1 VWRVLTFL
9 MFLVIAAG
17 SLLALVLLLP
27 SLKEGFGIEELPLFA
42 GVTAALLALVV
53 VWWLVQRGT
62 RGALYWTGMAVLAVP
77 LAAYAFLCV
86 RVVANDWRGR
96 RLARTVR
103 VVSLREDEV
112 RWPGLADPIG
122 VRLDLE
128 LEHAIG
134 LEGNVFPPKVVMAAD
149 PRPDYDDYFF
159 GPMDRGVDA
168 TLEAN
173 VFQPGDPEIPRH
185 LLLHPGR
192 VRLSY
197 ELFPSILVR
206 RDAGTLCL
214 TDRGRTAGGQGLAI
228 SSGGNLGAAWFFAA
242 PGGLIVD
249 MSAPL
254 TNGLRQWSAL
264 QAARDWRRLMRSL
277 EPATLE
283 AQGLR
288 RCVPPRPGSFEVCY
302 CGPDGE
308 P

>member
-1 VWRVLTFL
+1 MAFL
-9 MFLVIAAG
+9 AIAAG

-42 GVTAALLALVV
+42 GVTAVLATVVV
-53 VWWLVQRGT
+53 VWWLVLRRT
-62 RGALYWTGMAVLAVP
+62 RGALYRTGLVVLAVP
-77 LAAYAFLCV
+77 LAAYAYLCV
-86 RVVANDWRGR
+86 RVAANDWRGR

-103 VVSLREDEV
+103 MVSLRDHEV

-134 LEGNVFPPKVVMAAD
+134 LEGNLYPPKIVMAAD
-149 PRPDYDDYFF
+149 PRPTYDDYFF

-173 VFQPGDPEIPRH
+173 VFQPGDPEIPRDV
-185 LLLHPGR
+185 LLLPGR

-197 ELFPSILVR
+197 ELFPSVLVR
-206 RDAGTLCL
+206 RAAGRLCL
-214 TDRGRTAGGQGLAI
+214 TDRERTAGRRELAI
-228 SSGGNLGAAWFFAA
+228 SRGGNLGAAWFFAA

-254 TNGLRQWSAL
+254 TDGLRRWSAL
-264 QAARDWRRLMRSL
+264 QGRPEDWRCLMRSL
-277 EPATLE
+277 EPAALE
-283 AQGLR
+283 AQGFRL
-288 RCVPPRPGSFEVCY
+288 CAPPRPASFEVCY
-302 CGPDGE
+302 CGPDGV